1 MPFSVSK
8 VVGFAAKQNR
18 HNSNYFKAAPMLLNF
33 VTKAAVMYGIAVSKQ
48 TAIAA
53 AIRPYSIAVAPD
65 SSLMNFFMI

>member
-1 MPFSVSK
+1 MPFSVSNIAR
-8 VVGFAAKQNR
+8 FAMKQN
-18 HNSNYFKAAPMLLNF
+18 HYSINYFNAAPMLLNF